1 MAPLKPLALLALVPA
16 FTLLA
21 SPMASQASPATG
33 YSHDRLAPTLLT
45 GSKKV
50 VIKGAVQNVGTVTG
64 GISPTAEYVT
74 FTVPSGKVF
83 TSLTLTNYTSIDN
96 LAFVGLMAGNQWTAA
111 RVGQTL
117 PNALAYSHFGVSGV
131 CAETY
136 GGSGNGL
143 PTGAN
148 DCASNPLSQT
158 DLFVKSLKGALTAP
172 LQAGDYTVWIQNTGS
187 ELTEYEFAA
196 QFEYAP
202 APGPLPVLGA
212 AAGLGFSRRL
222 RQRIR
227 SAKPQG

>member
-21 SPMASQASPATG
+21 SPMASHAA
-33 YSHDRLAPTLLT
+33 YSYDRLAPTVLT

-83 TSLTLTNYTSIDN
+83 TSLKLTNYTSIDN

-111 RVGQTL
+111 RVSGVPNAQAL
-117 PNALAYSHFGVSGV
+117 PDALAYSHFGVAGV

-143 PTGAN
+143 PSSGI
-148 DCASNPLSQT
+148 CATNPLSAN
-158 DLFVKSLKGALTAP
+158 DLFATSLKGALTAP
-172 LQAGDYTVWIQNTGS
+172 LPAGDYTVWIQNTGS
-187 ELTEYEFAA
+187 ELSQYEFAA
-196 QFEYAP
+196 QFQTQ
-202 APGPLPVLGA
+202 APGPLPILGA

>member
-50 VIKGAVQNVGTVTG
+50 VIKGTTTPGTVTG
-64 GISPTAEYVT
+64 GVSDKAEYVT
-74 FTVPSGKVF
+74 FTVPSGKAF
-83 TSLTLTNYTSIDN
+83 TSLKLTNYTSTDN
-96 LAFVGLMAGNQWTAA
+96 LGFVGLMAGNQWTAT

-117 PNALAYSHFGVSGV
+117 PNALAYSHFGVAGV

-143 PTGAN
+143 PSSGI
-148 DCASNPLSQT
+148 CATNPLSAN
-158 DLFVKSLKGALTAP
+158 DLFATSLKGALTAP
-172 LQAGDYTVWIQNTGS
+172 LQPGDYTVWIQNTGS
-187 ELTEYEFAA
+187 ELSQYEFAA
-196 QFEYAP
+196 QFQTQ
-202 APGPLPVLGA
+202 APGPLPILGA
-212 AAGLGFSRRL
+212 AAGFGFSRRL